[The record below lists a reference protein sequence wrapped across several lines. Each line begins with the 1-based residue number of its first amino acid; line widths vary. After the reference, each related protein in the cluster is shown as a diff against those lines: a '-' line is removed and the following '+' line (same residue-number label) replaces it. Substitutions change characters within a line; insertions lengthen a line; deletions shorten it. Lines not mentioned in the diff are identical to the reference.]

1 MQVAYNSLE
10 TFYDDKI
17 ATVTINDEQMR
28 KYDASEDDVGSFV
41 NIPRSLET
49 AIVSMSFRELCD
61 GSVKVSIRSQ
71 LVDVANLARQYGG
84 GGHERAAGCTVKGT
98 LEDVK
103 KKLILEAERRI
114 KLEVRIR

>member
-1 MQVAYNSLE
+1 MKLAYNSLE
-10 TFYDDKI
+10 TFYNDKI
-17 ATVTINDEQMR
+17 STVSITDKQIKQFDAND
-28 KYDASEDDVGSFV
+28 DDVGSFV

-49 AIVSMSFRELCD
+49 AIVSMSFREMGD

-71 LVDVANLARQYGG
+71 LVDAANLARQYGG

-98 LEDVK
+98 LEEVK
-103 KKLILEAERRI
+103 QKLVSEAERRI